1 MDWDHPERDDR
12 CMTVQAALR
21 RSLWH
26 GALALLMMLI
36 AMPALAVERSA
47 TSGESTVYDIP
58 AQDLAPAL
66 NAYAAAS
73 GLQVL
78 YETALAAGRHSV
90 AVKGRMTPDT
100 ALQLLLSGSGLVS
113 RRTDVDAITLYAE
126 KPPDVAPAPAR
137 PDPRFLGVLQGAV
150 LGALCGTEETRPG
163 AYRAA
168 LQLWITP
175 AGAITRA
182 ALLSS
187 TGDVRRDAALQRLL
201 PGTVVGAPPPV
212 LGQPVTLIIGPRAAG
227 ARAECG

>member
-1 MDWDHPERDDR
+1 
-12 CMTVQAALR
+12 MTVSAAPRLSLWQGVLAAL
-21 RSLWH
+21 
-26 GALALLMMLI
+26 LLLI
-36 AMPALAVERSA
+36 AMPALAVERSTA
-47 TSGESTVYDIP
+47 SGDSTVYDIP
-58 AQDLAPAL
+58 AQDLARAL
-66 NAYAAAS
+66 NAYATAS

-78 YETALAAGRHSV
+78 YETALAAGRSST
-90 AVKGRMTPDT
+90 AVKGRMTPDA

-126 KPPDVAPAPAR
+126 KPPDAAPAPAR

-163 AYRAA
+163 TYRAA

-182 ALLSS
+182 ALLGS

-201 PGTVVGAPPPV
+201 PGTVVGAPPPG
-212 LGQPVTLIIGPRAAG
+212 LGQPVTLVIGPRAGG
-227 ARAECG
+227 ARPECG